1 MPKIKLPS
9 KSPHIDM
16 TPMVDL
22 FSLLLT
28 FFMLTTSFRPQ
39 EAVVIDTPSSISEKQ
54 APDKNIMTIM
64 ISKNNKV
71 FFNVDNGSDSSTKF
85 RSKVLEELVRSKQYP
100 SVSLTKGE
108 IEKFSRL
115 SSFGFPV
122 VFLKTWI
129 NCKEQ
134 SDRDN
139 LSKQL
144 INADKDGI
152 PFDSTDNQLA
162 NWILFT
168 RRVNPEVQ
176 VAIKADMETD
186 YKVVKKIL
194 DILQEKQV
202 NKFNLT
208 TNLEKVEVK
217 LEN

>member
-1 MPKIKLPS
+1 MPKIKLPH

-39 EAVVIDTPSSISEKQ
+39 EAAVIDTPSSISEKQ
-54 APDKNIMTIM
+54 APDKNLMTLM
-64 ISKNNKV
+64 ISKENKV
-71 FFNVDNGSDSSTKF
+71 FFNIDNGSDSSTKV
-85 RSKVLEELVRSKQYP
+85 RVKVLEELVRSKQYP
-100 SVSLTKGE
+100 NVKFTQKELDKFAKLT
-108 IEKFSRL
+108 
-115 SSFGFPV
+115 SFGFPV
-122 VFLKTWI
+122 QFLSTWI
-129 NCKEQ
+129 DCKEQ

-139 LSKQL
+139 LTKQL
-144 INADKDGI
+144 KAANKDGI

-194 DILQEKQV
+194 DILQDKQV